1 MNRPDNIT
9 FIGVGVALAIIIAV
23 CAVFL
28 AASDPDGL
36 ESTALYVQGEKSLI
50 GSSPEEGDPEA
61 VGTGVQVYDS
71 PFPDYGM
78 GDEMGQ
84 VGGIIAMILGI
95 VVTLAV
101 ALGIMKIINLNKA

>member
-1 MNRPDNIT
+1 MSRPDNTT
-9 FIGVGVALAIIIAV
+9 FIIAGVVIAIIIAV

-36 ESTALYVQGEKSLI
+36 ESTALFVQGEKSLT

-61 VGTGVQVYDS
+61 VGTGVHVYNS

-95 VVTLAV
+95 FITLAV
-101 ALGIMKIINLNKA
+101 ALGVMKLINLNKV

>member
-9 FIGVGVALAIIIAV
+9 FIGAGVALAIIIAI

-36 ESTALYVQGEKSLI
+36 ESTALYVQGEKSLT
-50 GSSPEEGDPEA
+50 GLSPEEGDPEA
-61 VGTGVQVYDS
+61 VGTGVHVYNS

-78 GDEMGQ
+78 GDDLGQ

-95 VVTLAV
+95 LVTLGV
-101 ALGIMKIINLNKA
+101 ALGIIKIINMNKA